1 MIPDRPNVSLKCI
14 EYLLLSIQSNPGRSQ
29 RWHLRRWHQYKHNR
43 PDFHKGGHNNGFFTS
58 RSYRDVLW
66 TDLAPQD
73 VEYPVWAG
81 HRKKSKSAQMYLTIR
96 GWNRAN
102 KAREK
107 IGLSALQW
115 SDVEFPILPGAACK
129 IYQTVV
135 Q

>member
-1 MIPDRPNVSLKCI
+1 MIPNRPNVSLKCI

-29 RWHLRRWHQYKHNR
+29 RFHLKRWHQYKYNR
-43 PDFHKGGHNNGFFTS
+43 PDYHKGGHNNGFFTS

-66 TDLAPQD
+66 TDVAPRD
-73 VEYPVWAG
+73 VEYPCFLG
-81 HRKKSKSAQMYLTIR
+81 HRFKSKSAQMYLTIR

-102 KAREK
+102 EARKK
-107 IGLSALQW
+107 IGLSPLDWGEQ
-115 SDVEFPILPGAACK
+115 PLPFTSGAACK